1 MRVLISGA
9 GVAGLTTAFWLAK
22 AGHRITIVERFNSL
36 RKSGLQVDL
45 RGPGLEVM
53 RLMGLEQ
60 TLKEHTAPEQ
70 GFALVNSSGK
80 RYAYFPASSAEVGRE
95 SFTAEFE
102 IMRGDLCQVL
112 YDALDSTVDFIWDA
126 SIQSY
131 TETDQQIHALLSN
144 GATVDADILISAE
157 GQWSNTRKLI
167 LGDAAAGLEP
177 LKGIYCAYFG
187 YPQAVKSDDE
197 YVATMYLAG
206 NARSIMTR
214 RSKPDV
220 MQGYM
225 LCRNDSAK
233 LATCKRGSIAV
244 EKEAMREIFAGSGW
258 ITDDLCAAMME
269 SDNFY
274 LERLGVIKNITWSKG
289 RAVLV
294 GDAAYGASA
303 LTGMGTTIAMVGAY
317 ILAKEIETSCTGDI
331 VTDETVKMAFK
342 SYEDKMRP
350 LVTILQKGIT
360 DDSPRVRLMIP
371 SSSIAL
377 SIMKFAATVTSKL
390 KLDTI
395 FKLVLKDETKKWL
408 LPRYPT
414 TAVA

>member
-1 MRVLISGA
+1 MKVLISGA

-22 AGHRITIVERFNSL
+22 AGHKVTIVERFSSL

-60 TLKEHTAPEQ
+60 ALKEHTAPEQ
-70 GFALVNSSGK
+70 GFALVNSSGR
-80 RYAYFPASSAEVGRE
+80 RYAYFPATSAEKGRE

-112 YDALDSTVDFIWDA
+112 YDALDSSVDFIWDA

-131 TETDQQIHALLSN
+131 TETDQQVHAVLSN
-144 GATVDADILISAE
+144 GATIDTDILISAE

-167 LGDAAAGLEP
+167 LGDAAAGLEQ
-177 LKGIYCAYFG
+177 LKGLYCAYFG
-187 YPQAVKSDDE
+187 YPRAVKSDDE
-197 YVATMYLAG
+197 YVATMYFAG
-206 NARSIMTR
+206 DARSMMTR
-214 RSKPDV
+214 RSHPDI

-225 LCRNDSAK
+225 LCRNDSEK
-233 LATCKRGSIAV
+233 LATCKRGNMAV
-244 EKEAMREIFAGSGW
+244 EKEGMREIFSGSGW
-258 ITDDLCAAMME
+258 IADDLCAAMME

-274 LERLGVIKNITWSKG
+274 LERLGVIKNPTWCKG
-289 RAVLV
+289 RAALV

-303 LTGMGTTIAMVGAY
+303 LTGMGTTIAVVGAY
-317 ILAKEIETSCTGDI
+317 ILAKEIETGCARDAAA
-331 VTDETVKMAFK
+331 DESVKAAFK

-350 LVTILQKGIT
+350 LVDILQKGIS
-360 DDSPRVRLMIP
+360 DDSPRVRMMIP
-371 SSSIAL
+371 SSSIVL
-377 SIMKFAATVTSKL
+377 NGMKLAAAVTSKL

-395 FKLVLKDETKKWL
+395 FKYVIKDESKKWL
-408 LPRYPT
+408 LPRYAP
-414 TAVA
+414 AVMA